1 LIRNF
6 EYSHI
11 TNEYHAYAPLEHFL
25 YCIGVQEAGRL
36 LYAGQ
41 DDWVHINCALWS
53 AEVYEEGDGSLQ
65 MVHLAIARG
74 RKLVISN
81 LSDLILGS
89 LLLYLSSDCSCC
101 WVCLV

>member
-1 LIRNF
+1 M
-6 EYSHI
+6 
-11 TNEYHAYAPLEHFL
+11 
-25 YCIGVQEAGRL
+25 QEAGRL

-74 RKLVISN
+74 RKLVTAT
-81 LSDLILGS
+81 
-89 LLLYLSSDCSCC
+89 Y
-101 WVCLV
+101 VFVLVLCH